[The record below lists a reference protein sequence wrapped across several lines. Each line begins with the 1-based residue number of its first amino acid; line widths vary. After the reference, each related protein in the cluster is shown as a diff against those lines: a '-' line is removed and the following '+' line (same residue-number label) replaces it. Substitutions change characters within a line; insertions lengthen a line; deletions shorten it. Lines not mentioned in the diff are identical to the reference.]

1 MNEKFFQIITDT
13 NNELEVYEQGA
24 KTFLTLS
31 GNIILGDFIRGDG
44 KHGITHPCTPI
55 FGPDRKNIYGLN
67 QHGNMR
73 NEKCDV
79 EEQNNQIVITH
90 NLTDEGFPKGLF
102 IKQKMK
108 IEDGVYYFEMT
119 HTNNGEETA
128 ALNTGEHCYFDA
140 PQGFRGTI
148 INGKDISELIENNY
162 DGIAI
167 DLLER
172 NIIQIPGK
180 PEYTLD
186 QLGFKKAV
194 VWVGK
199 NPQTKEID
207 QTYVCI
213 EPVEQDPFG
222 DYFGS
227 PESLLTPGQSRTC
240 TFSLTA
246 K

>member
-1 MNEKFFQIITDT
+1 MV
-13 NNELEVYEQGA
+13 NNSLCKTFEEGNKICVDAFGA
-24 KTFLTLS
+24 KTELMLQGMT
-31 GNIILGDFIRGDG
+31 ILGTFKRGDNKDG
-44 KHGITHPCTPI
+44 VTHPCTPI
-55 FGPDRKNIYGLN
+55 FGPDRKNLYGLK

-73 NEKCDV
+73 NEKCEV
-79 EEQNNQIVITH
+79 EDQNNQLSITH
-90 NLTDEGFPKGLF
+90 NITDEGFPKGLV

-108 IEDGVYYFEMT
+108 IEENVYYFEMI
-119 HTNNGEETA
+119 HTNNGEEAA
-128 ALNTGEHCYFDA
+128 ALNAGEHCYFDA
-140 PQGFRGTI
+140 PEGFKGTLV
-148 INGKDISELIENNY
+148 NGKDISELIENNY

-172 NIIQIPGK
+172 NTIQIPGK

-186 QLGFKKAV
+186 QQGFKKAV

-199 NPQTKEID
+199 NPTTHEID

-227 PESLLTPGQSRTC
+227 PESLLTPGQSRSC
-240 TFSLTA
+240 TFSIA
-246 K
+246 SK